1 LVPLDVR
8 MKSVSRDVWLVV
20 HGDLRRAPPV
30 RAVMEFLIA
39 CFA

>member
-1 LVPLDVR
+1 

-20 HGDLRRAPPV
+20 HLDLRRAPLV
-30 RAVMEFLIA
+30 RAVMAFLVA